1 MVVGGRK
8 VVLVGESQM
17 GSWYGQPTRVE
28 LMFKVFWDV

>member
-17 GSWYGQPTRVE
+17 GSWYGQPTGIE
-28 LMFKVFWDV
+28 LMFEVFGDV